1 MVWRSG
7 TVAKGT
13 GRAASWRNDS
23 WPWSVAIACPSQEVN
38 ARIDRFIVDFLW
50 RTERLVVE
58 VDGWESHGTR
68 WAFEADRARDARLKL
83 LGFDVLRFTW
93 RQIADDRGEV
103 ASLIREVLRRAA

>member
-1 MVWRSG
+1 M
-7 TVAKGT
+7 
-13 GRAASWRNDS
+13 
-23 WPWSVAIACPSQEVN
+23 N

-68 WAFEADRARDARLKL
+68 SAFEADRARDARLKL

-93 RQIADDRGEV
+93 RQIADDRAEA